1 MTQYA
6 TTQHPMK
13 AAHAVTVN
21 APGRLHLGFLD
32 PGASLGRRFGS
43 LGLVI
48 DGISTTLEMR
58 LARGQQASHQAS
70 HDESEEDHYAAP
82 PYASEE
88 LPRLR
93 AHIEALK
100 RLSGRREA
108 LDVRLRHVLPAHAG
122 LGSGT
127 QLALCAGH
135 AFARLHRLELEPS
148 QLALALARGA
158 RSGVG
163 VAGFEQGGLIL
174 DGGPRSATELPPVL
188 ARLPFPDEW
197 RVLLVLD
204 DARSGLS
211 GLAERKAMAAL
222 PPFPQELAAHAC
234 HLALMQIL
242 PAAAERDFAPFARG
256 VSELQDGIGRYFAPS
271 QGGIYTSA
279 AVARVLDWVGT
290 RHRAGIGQSSWGPT
304 GFAILASHDEAA
316 HAVAAARNA
325 GVVGPSLRLE
335 IVKGR
340 NAGASVI
347 HAPGHA

>member
-6 TTQHPMK
+6 TTQHPTK
-13 AAHAVTVN
+13 HAGAVTVN

-48 DGISTTLEMR
+48 DGISTTLDMR
-58 LARGQQASHQAS
+58 LVPDSER
-70 HDESEEDHYAAP
+70 DEACADRYAAP

-93 AHIEALK
+93 AHIESLK
-100 RLSGRREA
+100 RLSGLRA
-108 LDVRLRHVLPAHAG
+108 PLDVRLRHALPAHAG

-127 QLALCAGH
+127 QLALSAGH
-135 AFARLHRLELEPS
+135 AFARLHGLSLDAA
-148 QLALALARGA
+148 QLASALARGA
-158 RSGVG
+158 RSGIG

-174 DGGPRSATELPPVL
+174 DGGPRSATELPPTL

-204 DARSGLS
+204 DARTGLS
-211 GLAERKAMAAL
+211 GQAERKAMADL
-222 PPFPQELAAHAC
+222 PPFPQALAAHAC

-242 PAAAERDFAPFARG
+242 PAAAEHDFAPFARG
-256 VSELQDGIGRYFAPS
+256 VSELQAGIGRYFAAS
-271 QGGIYTSA
+271 QGGIYTSP
-279 AVARVLDWVGT
+279 AVARVLDWIGA
-290 RHRAGIGQSSWGPT
+290 RHCAGIGQSSWGPT

-316 HAVAAARNA
+316 QAVAAARKA
-325 GVVGPSLRLE
+325 GVVGPTLRLE

-347 HAPGHA
+347 HAPAAV

>member
-6 TTQHPMK
+6 TTQHPAK
-13 AAHAVTVN
+13 HASAVTVN

-43 LGLVI
+43 LGLVL

-58 LARGQQASHQAS
+58 LARSDDDQSDTPGDQ
-70 HDESEEDHYAAP
+70 YAAP

-100 RLSGRREA
+100 RLSGCRA
-108 LDVRLRHVLPAHAG
+108 PVDVRLRHVLPVHAG

-135 AFARLHRLELEPS
+135 AFARLHGLALDASE
-148 QLALALARGA
+148 LALALARGA
-158 RSGVG
+158 RSGIG
-163 VAGFEQGGLIL
+163 IAGFEQGGLIL

-188 ARLPFPDEW
+188 ARLSFPDEW

-204 DARSGLS
+204 DARTGLS
-211 GLAERKAMAAL
+211 GPAERKAMAEL
-222 PPFPQELAAHAC
+222 PPFPQALAAHAC

-242 PAAAERDFAPFARG
+242 PAAAECDFAPFARG
-256 VSELQDGIGRYFAPS
+256 VSELQDGIGRYFAAS
-271 QGGIYTSA
+271 QGGIYTSP
-279 AVARVLDWVGT
+279 AVARVLDWIGA
-290 RHRAGIGQSSWGPT
+290 RHCAGIGQSSWGPT

-316 HAVAAARNA
+316 QAVAAARKA
-325 GVVGPSLRLE
+325 GVVGPTLRLE

-340 NAGASVI
+340 NTGATVI
-347 HAPGHA
+347 HAPAAA

>member
-6 TTQHPMK
+6 TTQHP
-13 AAHAVTVN
+13 AQHASAVTVN

-43 LGLVI
+43 LGLVL

-58 LARGQQASHQAS
+58 LARGG
-70 HDESEEDHYAAP
+70 EDHSEDPGDQYAAP

-93 AHIEALK
+93 THIEALK
-100 RLSGRREA
+100 RLSGQRA
-108 LDVRLRHVLPAHAG
+108 PLDVRLRHVLPVHAG

-135 AFARLHRLELEPS
+135 AFARLHGLALDAP

-158 RSGVG
+158 RSGIG
-163 VAGFEQGGLIL
+163 IAGFEQGGLIL

-188 ARLPFPDEW
+188 ARLAFPDEW

-204 DARSGLS
+204 DARTGLS
-211 GLAERKAMAAL
+211 GSAERKAMAEL
-222 PPFPQELAAHAC
+222 PPFPQALAAHAC
-234 HLALMQIL
+234 HVALMQIL

-256 VSELQDGIGRYFAPS
+256 VSELQQGIGRYFAAS
-271 QGGIYTSA
+271 QGGVYTSP
-279 AVARVLDWVGT
+279 AVARVLDWIGS
-290 RHRAGIGQSSWGPT
+290 RYCAGIGQSSWGPT

-316 HAVAAARNA
+316 QVVAAARMA
-325 GVVGPSLRLE
+325 GVVGPTLRLE

-340 NAGASVI
+340 NAGATVI
-347 HAPGHA
+347 HAPAA

>member
-6 TTQHPMK
+6 TTQYPTK
-13 AAHAVTVN
+13 AASAVTVN

-58 LARGQQASHQAS
+58 LARSHNPG
-70 HDESEEDHYAAP
+70 DNNESDSDHYAAP

-100 RLSGRREA
+100 RLSGRRES
-108 LDVRLRHVLPAHAG
+108 LDVRLRHVLPVHAG

-135 AFARLHRLELEPS
+135 AFARLHRLELDAT

-188 ARLPFPDEW
+188 SRLAFPDEW

-211 GLAERKAMAAL
+211 GPAERQAMAAL

-242 PAAAERDFAPFARG
+242 PAAAEHDFAPFARG
-256 VSELQDGIGRYFAPS
+256 VSELQERIGRYFAPS

-279 AVARVLDWVGT
+279 AVARVLDWIGA

-316 HAVAAARNA
+316 HAVAAAREA
-325 GVVGPSLRLE
+325 GVVGPTLRLE

-340 NAGASVI
+340 NAGATVI
-347 HAPGHA
+347 HAPGNA